1 MNRVATV
8 AFMLL
13 VTAIVGFSES
23 PPAVG
28 ARFKKGWA
36 AGKERVVCMTQ
47 PAQLDPC
54 VERVF
59 DGVNYQVA
67 YSEQKHR
74 VTYLHT
80 NDEKFRTAEGLKIG
94 DSIPISQETLRAWPG
109 WEMRAPMTGDGW
121 WPIVGKLVSGPP
133 RDPTATSV
141 PFYLGFTNGYLPVDK
156 IFRAFPLVYAFF
168 WAHVPWVLETPEED

>member
-1 MNRVATV
+1 MNRAATV

-36 AGKERVVCMTQ
+36 AGKERAVCMTQ

-94 DSIPISQETLRAWPG
+94 DSIPISQETVRAWPG
-109 WEMRAPMTGDGW
+109 WEVRAPMRGDGW
-121 WPIVGKLVSGPP
+121 WPIVGYDLPQIKLNDGTVLDLGHKEKSAGGM
-133 RDPTATSV
+133 AV
-141 PFYLGFTNGYLPVDK
+141 ILGFTKGRP
-156 IFRAFPLVYAFF
+156 
-168 WAHVPWVLETPEED
+168 